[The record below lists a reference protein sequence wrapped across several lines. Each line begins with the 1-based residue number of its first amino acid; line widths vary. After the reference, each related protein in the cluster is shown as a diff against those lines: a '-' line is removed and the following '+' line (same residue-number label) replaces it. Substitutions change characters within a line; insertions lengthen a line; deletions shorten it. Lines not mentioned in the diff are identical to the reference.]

1 MGKAKSSNVTTDKNT
16 RKNMLKPFYRDTISR
31 DLSFPTYKLELY
43 DADIA
48 KADAAKNM
56 LKPLAKNMQ
65 YGGTPKLADI
75 PKDEQQE
82 VLNYISE
89 VVDVQDLAEH
99 VFSWIDQNPGL
110 RFDRYTMREL
120 LDEYNPELQKVIA
133 DRIQE
138 RLSFGLNQVGGLP
151 YLDRFYALME
161 EKRFQEA
168 EKLANDQYQTTKI
181 EEWKKLGDIAYE
193 AMIRRY

>member
-1 MGKAKSSNVTTDKNT
+1 MGKAKNT
-16 RKNMLKPFYRDTISR
+16 R
-31 DLSFPTYKLELY
+31 
-43 DADIA
+43 
-48 KADAAKNM
+48 
-56 LKPLAKNMQ
+56 KNMQ

-168 EKLANDQYQTTKI
+168 EKLANDQYQATKI